1 MLIGGSTV
9 AKPLILL
16 LVILGLSLS
25 FKIIPKSRVSKVG
38 LGGSSNKD
46 DTEHKYVPSSPLL
59 DKNAAFSVADRTM
72 KVLLASLV
80 TSRRASAVLSDP
92 DVGAGGKALPV
103 DPEVAAKIDY
113 GSFKLPYNHE
123 NLELRRFIGNN
134 KATILFNMKIDD
146 SQTQLQFP
154 SLAEIYRKYKKEG
167 LGVLAFPSEQGWFE
181 PDDDETIREKS
192 KVYYNFGD
200 PPQCAVFD
208 KIDFLGPSAHPLYNA
223 LTKNFPTPNGYGRIT
238 LNYEKFLLDADGK
251 PVRRYPRKYSAY
263 DMEKDIQALIAGE
276 PLPEE
281 TEAFKKAWREAKR
294 EAVKSE
300 YAFRYNL
307 NYYTAPDSMYR
318 FDPSK
323 NSQV

>member
-1 MLIGGSTV
+1 M
-9 AKPLILL
+9 
-16 LVILGLSLS
+16 
-25 FKIIPKSRVSKVG
+25 
-38 LGGSSNKD
+38 
-46 DTEHKYVPSSPLL
+46 TER
-59 DKNAAFSVADRTM
+59 AM
-72 KVLLASLV
+72 KVLAASLV
-80 TSRRASAVLSDP
+80 AAKGANAVLSDP

-103 DPEVAAKIDY
+103 DPEAAAKVDY
-113 GSFKLPYNHE
+113 GAFKMPYNHE
-123 NLELRRFIGNN
+123 NIELKRFIGNN
-134 KATILFNMKIDD
+134 KATIIFNMKIDD

-154 SLAEIYRKYKKEG
+154 SLAEIFRKYKKEG

-238 LNYEKFLLDADGK
+238 LNYEKFLLDANGK

-276 PLPEE
+276 PVPEE

-307 NYYTAPDSMYR
+307 NYYTAPDSMYGY
-318 FDPSK
+318 DSSK
-323 NSQV
+323 DSQS